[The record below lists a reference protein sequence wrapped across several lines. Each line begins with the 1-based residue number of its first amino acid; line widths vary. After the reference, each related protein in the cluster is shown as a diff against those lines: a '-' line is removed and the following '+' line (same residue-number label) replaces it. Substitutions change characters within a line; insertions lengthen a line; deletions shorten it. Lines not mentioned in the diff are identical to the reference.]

1 MNITTRVI
9 SKIPYF
15 SRIENLL
22 SSIIQIEVGA
32 IILPKKKTFHMKCP
46 SILILHPILLVQQVT
61 SLITNIQLNKIFSIL
76 KGFKNKLS
84 STANWTCGFQ
94 CEFDYLWYP
103 FDTQNCFIIFDY
115 YWESVQ
121 LRADNVTYTGKKE
134 LGKYYFKEIKFCDI
148 DKFGRN
154 GFFIDITF
162 NSPMTA
168 QILTLFLPTG
178 MLLLISQISTLLGS
192 KFAEMV
198 IEVNT
203 TLLLVLTNQ

>member
-1 MNITTRVI
+1 MESSSN
-9 SKIPYF
+9 SE
-15 SRIENLL
+15 SANLYSL
-22 SSIIQIEVGA
+22 KTSGNSVSS
-32 IILPKKKTFHMKCP
+32 
-46 SILILHPILLVQQVT
+46 S
-61 SLITNIQLNKIFSIL
+61 
-76 KGFKNKLS
+76 KNKLS

-94 CEFDYLWYP
+94 CEFDYQWYP

-115 YWESVQ
+115 HWDKVQ
-121 LRADNVTYTGKKE
+121 LRADNVTYTGKRD

-148 DKFGRN
+148 DKLGRN

-178 MLLLISQISTLLGS
+178 MLLLISQISTLFGS
-192 KFAEMV
+192 KFVEMV

-203 TLLLVLTNQ
+203 TLLLVLTT